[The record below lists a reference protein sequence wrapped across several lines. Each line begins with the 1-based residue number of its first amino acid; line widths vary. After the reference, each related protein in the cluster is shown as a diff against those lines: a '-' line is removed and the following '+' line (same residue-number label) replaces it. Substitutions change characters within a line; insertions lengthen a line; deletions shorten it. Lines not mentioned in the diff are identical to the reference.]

1 MSLSVI
7 GAGFGRTGTLSIK
20 IALEQLG
27 LGPCYHMETLFNDS
41 TQLATWEA
49 AVDGQRVD
57 WRELFAGYRSTI
69 DWPSTHYWRE
79 LADVFP
85 DAKILLSVRPTEN
98 WWLSFS
104 GTIRKLLEN
113 RAAKPDEH
121 QRSVL
126 EMAYKMIA
134 EQTFGGAM
142 DDKAQVLAA
151 YQKRINDV
159 TQSIPNDRLLVFD
172 VTEGWNPL
180 CNFLGLPVPET
191 EFPRSNDNDEFWQF
205 FGAGVL

>member
-41 TQLATWEA
+41 TQLAAWEA

-57 WRELFAGYRSTI
+57 WSELFAGYHSTI
-69 DWPSTHYWRE
+69 DWPGTHYWRE
-79 LADVFP
+79 LADFYP
-85 DAKILLSVRPTEN
+85 DAKILLSVRPTER

-104 GTIRKLLEN
+104 GTIRKLIERRDSN
-113 RAAKPDEH
+113 PDEH
-121 QRSVL
+121 RRSVL
-126 EMAYKMIA
+126 NVANKMIA

-151 YQKRINDV
+151 YQKRIDDV
-159 TQSIPNDRLLVFD
+159 TKSIPNNRLLVFD
-172 VTEGWNPL
+172 VTEGWGPL
-180 CNFLGLPVPET
+180 CEFLGRPVPET